1 MCYNIIVK
9 RKGQAPKEEIK
20 MKKINWN
27 KIDVI
32 TYNCEGMTD
41 ESKAEV
47 KKANDLLDAYEMRGE
62 TAKAAYIRRRLED
75 KKNYIMH

>member
-1 MCYNIIVK
+1 ME
-9 RKGQAPKEEIK
+9 R
-20 MKKINWN
+20 INWS

-32 TYNCEGMTD
+32 TYNLEGMTE

-47 KKANDLLDAYEMRGE
+47 RKANDLLGTYEFRGE
-62 TAKAAYIRRRLED
+62 RAKAAYIRRRLEE

>member
-1 MCYNIIVK
+1 
-9 RKGQAPKEEIK
+9 

-32 TYNCEGMTD
+32 TYNCEGMTE

-47 KKANDLLDAYEMRGE
+47 RKAYDLLDEYEMRGE
-62 TAKAAYIRRRLED
+62 TAKAAYIRRRLEER
-75 KKNYIMH
+75 KNYIIR

>member
-1 MCYNIIVK
+1 ME
-9 RKGQAPKEEIK
+9 R
-20 MKKINWN
+20 INWS

-32 TYNCEGMTD
+32 TYNLDGMTE

-47 KKANDLLDAYEMRGE
+47 RKAYNLLDTYEFRGE
-62 TAKAAYIRRRLED
+62 RAKAAYIRRRLEE

>member
-1 MCYNIIVK
+1 ME
-9 RKGQAPKEEIK
+9 R
-20 MKKINWN
+20 INWS

-32 TYNCEGMTD
+32 TYNLVGMTE

-47 KKANDLLDAYEMRGE
+47 GKANDLLDTYEFRGE
-62 TAKAAYIRRRLED
+62 RAKAAYIRRRLEE

>member
-1 MCYNIIVK
+1 ME
-9 RKGQAPKEEIK
+9 R
-20 MKKINWN
+20 INWS

-32 TYNCEGMTD
+32 TYNLEGMTE

-47 KKANDLLDAYEMRGE
+47 RKAYDLLDTYESRGE
-62 TAKAAYIRRRLED
+62 RAKAAYIRRRLEE

>member
-1 MCYNIIVK
+1 
-9 RKGQAPKEEIK
+9 

-32 TYNCEGMTD
+32 TYNCEGMNE

-47 KKANDLLDAYEMRGE
+47 KKANDLLDV
-62 TAKAAYIRRRLED
+62 
-75 KKNYIMH
+75 